1 MDKLKESKNRVIE
14 NNIDVVS
21 DYYNCLNEKNYSF
34 KDLRITHFW
43 KKKLDKY
50 ECLPELIFLINEYS
64 KITTFEIDLNMQSGN
79 LSEDD
84 IQFF

>member
-1 MDKLKESKNRVIE
+1 MKKLFVQRSQ
-14 NNIDVVS
+14 
-21 DYYNCLNEKNYSF
+21 NYAF
-34 KDLRITHFW
+34 LE
-43 KKKLDKY
+43 KKLDKY

>member
-1 MDKLKESKNRVIE
+1 ME
-14 NNIDVVS
+14 
-21 DYYNCLNEKNYSF
+21 
-34 KDLRITHFW
+34 
-43 KKKLDKY
+43 KKLDKY